1 MTREELRAVVDAAV
15 ERLQPLCGT
24 RCGIGLILGSGLG
37 GYAGRLEHVRTL
49 SYAEI
54 PGFPVSAVPGHAGR
68 FVVGERF
75 GKTVIAMQ
83 GRFHFY
89 EGYAPAMLALG
100 VRAMRRLGVETLLVT
115 NAAGGVN
122 LSYRPGTLMAISDHI
137 NFARVNPLIGENDDG
152 FGPRFPDQSR
162 VYDPALRAGLL
173 RVAKEEGVDVKEG
186 VYMMFTG
193 PCFETPA
200 EIRMAR
206 TLGADAV
213 GMSTVPEAIAA
224 THCGMRVLG
233 ISLIT
238 NMAAGI
244 LDQKL
249 THEEVQETAN
259 LAAQRFE
266 RLVDAA
272 IERVF

>member
-1 MTREELRAVVDAAV
+1 MKDGLHAIVDAAV
-15 ERLQPLCGT
+15 ERLAPLCGAH
-24 RCGIGLILGSGLG
+24 CGIGLILGSGLG
-37 GYAGRLEHVRTL
+37 AYAERLENVRTL

-89 EGYAPAMLALG
+89 EGYPQAMLALG
-100 VRAMRRLGVETLLVT
+100 ARTMRRLGVERLLLT

-122 LSYRPGTLMAISDHI
+122 LSFAPGTLMAISDHI
-137 NFARVNPLIGENDDG
+137 NFARVNPLIGANDDD
-152 FGPRFPDQSR
+152 FGPRFPDQSN
-162 VYDPALRAGLL
+162 VYDRDLRAALL
-173 RVAKEEGVDVKEG
+173 RTAEEIGVEVREG

-206 TLGADAV
+206 ALGADAV

-266 RLVDAA
+266 RLVDAVL
-272 IERVF
+272 ERVF

>member
-1 MTREELRAVVDAAV
+1 MKDGLHVIVDAAV
-15 ERLQPLCGT
+15 ERLAPLCGAH
-24 RCGIGLILGSGLG
+24 CGIGLILGSGLG
-37 GYAGRLEHVRTL
+37 AYAERLENVRTL

-89 EGYAPAMLALG
+89 EGYPQAMLALG
-100 VRAMRRLGVETLLVT
+100 ARTMRRLGVERLLLT

-122 LSYRPGTLMAISDHI
+122 LSFAPGTLMAISDHI
-137 NFARVNPLIGENDDG
+137 NFARVNPLIGANDDD
-152 FGPRFPDQSR
+152 FGPRFPDQSN
-162 VYDPALRAGLL
+162 VYDRDLRAALL
-173 RVAKEEGVDVKEG
+173 RTAEEIGVEVREG

-206 TLGADAV
+206 VLGADAV

-249 THEEVQETAN
+249 THEEVQETAS

-266 RLVDAA
+266 RLVDAVL
-272 IERVF
+272 ERVF

>member
-1 MTREELRAVVDAAV
+1 MKDGLHAIVDAAV
-15 ERLQPLCGT
+15 ERLAPLCGAH
-24 RCGIGLILGSGLG
+24 CGIGLILGSGLG
-37 GYAGRLEHVRTL
+37 AYAERLENVRTL

-89 EGYAPAMLALG
+89 EGYPQAMLALG
-100 VRAMRRLGVETLLVT
+100 ARTMRRLGVERLLLT

-122 LSYRPGTLMAISDHI
+122 LSFAPGTLMAISDHI
-137 NFARVNPLIGENDDG
+137 NFARVNPLIGANDDD
-152 FGPRFPDQSR
+152 FGPRFPDQSN
-162 VYDPALRAGLL
+162 VYDRDLRAALL
-173 RVAKEEGVDVKEG
+173 RTAEEIGVEVREG

-206 TLGADAV
+206 ALGADAV

-249 THEEVQETAN
+249 THEEVQETAS

-266 RLVDAA
+266 RLVDAVL
-272 IERVF
+272 ERVF